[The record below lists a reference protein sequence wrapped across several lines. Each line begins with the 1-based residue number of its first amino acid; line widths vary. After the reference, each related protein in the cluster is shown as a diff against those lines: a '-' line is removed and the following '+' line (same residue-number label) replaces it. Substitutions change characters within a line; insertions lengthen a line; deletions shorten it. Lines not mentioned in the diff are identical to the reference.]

1 MNLANT
7 FFRETEMKRV
17 TRFVLGISTF
27 SSSAS
32 AQEIPREAL
41 SSGVN
46 EREGDISV
54 TGIAPERNSRF
65 AKIAETFSFCLQ
77 IGLRFLFSAAEIEL
91 FRSTFRHLAFHKGG
105 TGIRLYSQLCKEIR
119 PAVRRVPGRRFE
131 ISLVILLFIGTIAM
145 SGCSV
150 RKFAINKL
158 GDSLANS
165 GTTFASDNDPEFVG
179 EAIPF
184 SLKLID
190 GLLAE
195 SPKHRG
201 MLLAATSGYT
211 QYSYVYVQESAEEIE
226 AEDVSKSH
234 ALGDRARNLYLRARD
249 YGLRGLETKHRGF
262 SALLRENP
270 RVAVQEAKAQDVPL
284 VYWTAVAW
292 GAAIALSKDH
302 PELVAEQP
310 QVEALIDRAY
320 QLNPDYDHGV
330 IDQFLI
336 SYESA
341 RQGAKSDFAVRS
353 KVHFDRAVSLS
364 NGQSASP
371 YVAYAETVSVQKQN
385 RAEFQSLLKQALAVD
400 ADARPEWRLSN
411 IIMQR
416 RARWLLSRES
426 ELFLETSAAGVSR

>member
-1 MNLANT
+1 
-7 FFRETEMKRV
+7 MKRV
-17 TRFVLGISTF
+17 TWVRRISSF
-27 SSSAS
+27 ASSAP
-32 AQEIPREAL
+32 AQ
-41 SSGVN
+41 S
-46 EREGDISV
+46 
-54 TGIAPERNSRF
+54 RNSLLART
-65 AKIAETFSFCLQ
+65 AETFSFGLQ
-77 IGLRFLFSAAEIEL
+77 MGLRFLFSAGEIEL
-91 FRSTFRHLAFHKGG
+91 FRSTFRHLAFHKGV
-105 TGIRLYSQLCKEIR
+105 TCIRLYSQLYKAIR
-119 PAVRRVPGRRFE
+119 PVVRRVPSRCFE
-131 ISLVILLFIGTIAM
+131 ISWVILLFIGTIAM

-179 EAIPF
+179 QAIPF
-184 SLKLID
+184 SLKLIE

-201 MLLAATSGYT
+201 LLFAAASGYT
-211 QYSYVYVQESAEEIE
+211 QYSYVYVQESAEEMEI
-226 AEDVSKSH
+226 EDVTKSRVL
-234 ALGDRARNLYLRARD
+234 AERARNLYLRARD
-249 YGLRGLETKHRGF
+249 YGLRGLETKRHGF
-262 SALLRENP
+262 AASLREDP
-270 RVAVQEAKAQDVPL
+270 KYAVQSAKAEDVPL
-284 VYWTAVAW
+284 LYWTAVAW

-320 QLNPDYDHGV
+320 QLSSDYDHGV

-353 KVHFDRAVSLS
+353 KAHFDRAVSLS
-364 NGQSASP
+364 KGQLASP
-371 YVAYAETVSVQKQN
+371 FVAYAETVSVQKQN
-385 RAEFQSLLKQALAVD
+385 HAEFESLLRRALAVD

-426 ELFLETSAAGVSR
+426 ELFLETAAAGASR